1 MPADRQPAIPHRY
14 AAQAACARRG
24 SGVQPRALA
33 RTGNSH
39 HAARCMHAS
48 AERRLQARSPRGA
61 RAGAGRWPFHAC
73 ATCAPPGSRPSS
85 RFSRP

>member
-1 MPADRQPAIPHRY
+1 MPADRQPAIPHRN

-24 SGVQPRALA
+24 SSVPPRCLV
-33 RTGNSH
+33 RTRHGH
-39 HAARCMHAS
+39 HAARCIHAS

-73 ATCAPPGSRPSS
+73 AICAPPGSRFT
-85 RFSRP
+85 RR